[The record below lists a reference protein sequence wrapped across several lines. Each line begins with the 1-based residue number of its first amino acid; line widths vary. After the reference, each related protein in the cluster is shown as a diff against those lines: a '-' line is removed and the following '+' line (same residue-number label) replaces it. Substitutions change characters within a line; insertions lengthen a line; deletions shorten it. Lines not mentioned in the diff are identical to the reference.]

1 MSTDAPSLLPAELS
15 KKHEALKEH
24 LARLGTVAVAFSGG
38 VDSTLLLSV
47 AADVLGDGAVAI
59 TARAQM
65 IPAREIREASDFCAE
80 HSIRHVVMDVD
91 ALTIPGFAENPA
103 DRCYL
108 CKNAL
113 FGRIMNQAARLGIPH
128 VAEGTNTSDLGDY
141 RPGLKALGEL
151 KVDSP
156 LLAAGLS
163 KADVRAL
170 SRKLGLPTWDKP
182 SYACLASRIPYN
194 EAITAEK
201 LRSVE
206 CAEDALMN
214 AGFHQVRCRAH
225 GNLARIEAAPEQRA
239 ALMDAL
245 ISTDLSERIHDAGF
259 AYVTV
264 DADGY
269 RTGSLNQN
277 VSE

>member
-1 MSTDAPSLLPAELS
+1 ME
-15 KKHEALKEH
+15 
-24 LARLGTVAVAFSGG
+24 
-38 VDSTLLLSV
+38 
-47 AADVLGDGAVAI
+47 
-59 TARAQM
+59 
-65 IPAREIREASDFCAE
+65 
-80 HSIRHVVMDVD
+80 
-91 ALTIPGFAENPA
+91 
-103 DRCYL
+103 
-108 CKNAL
+108 
-113 FGRIMNQAARLGIPH
+113 QAARLGIPY
-128 VAEGTNTSDLGDY
+128 VAEGTNTSDLGEY

-194 EAITAEK
+194 ETITIEK

-259 AYVTV
+259 AYVTI